1 MAARENQGL
10 QIALIIFV
18 ILTIILIVTTYMF
31 FSSYQKVNEANKSLI
46 AENAS
51 KDSAA
56 RAANEESTALKNLI
70 GAAATDKTA
79 DAEAR
84 TKKDM
89 EAYGKGIPEANR
101 NYRFLVEH
109 LGGELKTANTRI
121 AELTGQNTSLAE
133 KIKTDEAAKAA
144 EIAKYKETLEKTA
157 ADLKAEREKFTQD
170 RDTITNDKTELV
182 KKFDSKR
189 KEAEELTRKT
199 SAQIAALNEDK
210 SKLRGTLDRI
220 NDEKLR
226 SEKANEVP
234 DGKVTWVNQ
243 SQRVVWI
250 NLGTADGLRRQTTF
264 SVFDRED
271 SNPRQGTQKGKIEVV
286 SLKQIH
292 MAEARIIE
300 DDLSNPIMPGDNI
313 FSPTWEPGRTEHFAL
328 AGFMDIDGDGADDRQ
343 RVRDLISM
351 NGGVIDAEAGETGK
365 TGKMSINT
373 KYMVLG
379 DPPKAGADGKTD
391 AIAAY
396 TEMYDEAKNYGIKTM
411 PVGEFLNYMGYKPQE
426 RTVRMGRDANAAD
439 FKPRLPEGVQR
450 KLPTNLLRNDPAIR
464 RTAPPPPSPSS
475 P

>member
-18 ILTIILIVTTYMF
+18 ILTIILIVSTYMF
-31 FSSYQKVNEANKSLI
+31 FSSYQKVNEANKALV
-46 AENAS
+46 ADNTS
-51 KDSAA
+51 KDTAA
-56 RAANEESTALKNLI
+56 RAANEESTALKNMI
-70 GAAATDKTA
+70 GAGATDKA
-79 DAEAR
+79 AEAEAR

-133 KIKTDEAAKAA
+133 KIKSDEAAKAA

-189 KEAEELTRKT
+189 KEHEELTRKT
-199 SAQIAALNEDK
+199 SAQIAVLNEDK

-226 SEKANEVP
+226 TEKANEVP
-234 DGKVTWVNQ
+234 DGRVTWVSQ
-243 SQRVVWI
+243 AQRVVWI
-250 NLGTADGLRRQTTF
+250 NLGTGDGLRRQISF

-271 SNPRQGTQKGKIEVV
+271 SNPREGTQKGKIEVV
-286 SLKQIH
+286 RLMQNH
-292 MAEARIIE
+292 MSEARII
-300 DDLSNPIMPGDNI
+300 DDNVSNPIMPGDPI
-313 FSPTWEPGRTEHFAL
+313 FSPTWEPGRAEHFAL
-328 AGFMDIDGDGADDRQ
+328 AGFMDIDGDGSDDRQ

-351 NGGVIDAEAGETGK
+351 NGGVIDAETTEAGK
-365 TGKMSINT
+365 TGKMTINT

-379 DPPKAGADGKTD
+379 EQPKAGADGKTD

-396 TEMYDEAKNYGIKTM
+396 TEMYDEAKNYGVKTM

-426 RTVRMGRDANAAD
+426 RTVRMGRNANAAD
-439 FKPRLPEGVQR
+439 FKPRLPEGVQ
-450 KLPTNLLRNDPAIR
+450 KKMPPNLLRSENTTR
-464 RTAPPPPSPSS
+464 RTPARPTSP
-475 P
+475 